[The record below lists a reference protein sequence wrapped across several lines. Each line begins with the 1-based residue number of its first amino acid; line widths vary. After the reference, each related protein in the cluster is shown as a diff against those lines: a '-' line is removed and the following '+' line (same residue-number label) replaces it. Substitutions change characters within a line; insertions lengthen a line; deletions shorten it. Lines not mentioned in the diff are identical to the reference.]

1 MATRNNK
8 RNGAQNESTNAASK
22 QQVKNRKSSNAP
34 APQPQDAPVP
44 ANVEDVEHR
53 RDEVKTLLSKAKED
67 KQKYSDKVADLKQ
80 RLDNESYALATLRF
94 LSGKADEED
103 LAIIANRKVEEGL
116 SDLLC
121 RAMGA
126 LGKDSDEV
134 AELEQSA
141 KAEGRSLSS
150 AIAETLRYW
159 DKCYRTLYKNLGVTS
174 KKSITPELVKDL
186 CPYLMVGTADGLKA
200 ATVGRTAVKKNGKA
214 VKQDGKRVYKYTLR
228 ERKGWDA
235 YGLYELV
242 KLNTRWTAN
251 NAFTEDELKV
261 RRDLLDK
268 QVAALAAL
276 KAAKEAKKS
285 DVPEQAAEA
294 AKSEDALKA
303 AAKAAGKA
311 AKQNLE
317 TNTQHTTKGGELKK
331 VANG

>member
-8 RNGAQNESTNAASK
+8 RNGAQNENTNAAM
-22 QQVKNRKSSNAP
+22 QQVKNNGKSNNAP

-53 RDEVKTLLSKAKED
+53 RDEVKGLLSKAKKD

-80 RLDNESYALATLRF
+80 RFDNESYDLATLRF

-126 LGKDSDEV
+126 MGSDSDEV
-134 AELEQSA
+134 AELEKSA

-186 CPYLMVGTADGLKA
+186 CPYLMVGTSDGLKA
-200 ATVGRTAVKKNGKA
+200 ATVSRTAVKKNGKA
-214 VKQDGKRVYKYTLR
+214 VKQNGKRVYKYTLR
-228 ERKGWDA
+228 ERNGWDA

-261 RRDLLDK
+261 RRELLDK

-276 KAAKEAKKS
+276 KAAKDAQKS
-285 DVPEQAAEA
+285 DVPEQAADA
-294 AKSEDALKA
+294 AKATDKLKA

-311 AKQNLE
+311 AKANADK
-317 TNTQHTTKGGELKK
+317 TTQHTTKGGELKK